1 MRLQVWI
8 ATGVLLLSGCR
19 SVPPASDE
27 AVNRERLAQIYAT
40 KGAAYLARGNWK
52 AAMADLRKALKLDPD
67 NAVAHATLALL
78 YEDLDMPEKAAAHY
92 EAALRSAPENPR
104 ILNNYGRFLC
114 KRGRY
119 DEGLEYLSRAGA
131 DKLYDKRWIALVNAG
146 ECAWRGGRPQA
157 AETRLRQALQLN
169 PEAPQALAAMARLM
183 AEQGKWLS
191 ARAFLQRYE
200 AAVQQPSREMLELG
214 YRIETALG
222 DVTAAQTYRDKLHR
236 LFPGGHPTAD

>member
-1 MRLQVWI
+1 MRFRIWI
-8 ATGVLLLSGCR
+8 MTGALLLFGCH

-27 AVNRERLAQIYAT
+27 AVDREKLAQIYAT
-40 KGAAYLARGNWK
+40 KGSAYLARGNWK
-52 AAMADLRKALKLDPD
+52 AAMADLQKALRLDPD

-104 ILNNYGRFLC
+104 ILNNYGHFLC

-119 DEGLEYLSRAGA
+119 EEGLKYLGRAGS

-146 ECAWRGGRPQA
+146 ECAWRGGRSQT
-157 AETRLRQALQLN
+157 AETWLRQALRVN

-200 AAVQQPSREMLELG
+200 AAVQQPSQEMLELG

-222 DVTAAQTYRDKLHR
+222 DAAAARVYRDKLRH
-236 LFPGGHPTAD
+236 LFPGVHPPAD

>member
-19 SVPPASDE
+19 SVPPASHE
-27 AVNRERLAQIYAT
+27 AVDREELAQIYAT
-40 KGAAYLARGNWK
+40 KGSAYLVRGNVK
-52 AAMADLRKALKLDPD
+52 AAMADLQKALKLDPD

-92 EAALRSAPENPR
+92 EAALRAAPEDPG

-114 KRGRY
+114 KQGRY
-119 DEGLEYLSRAGA
+119 EEGLKHLGRAGSN
-131 DKLYDKRWIALVNAG
+131 KLYDKRWIALVNAG
-146 ECAWRGGRPQA
+146 ECARRCGRPQA
-157 AETRLRQALQLN
+157 AETWLRQALRLN
-169 PEAPQALAAMARLM
+169 PEDPRALAAMARLM

-200 AAVQQPSREMLELG
+200 AATQRPSREMLELG
-214 YRIETALG
+214 RRIETALG
-222 DVTAAQTYRDKLHR
+222 DAAAARVYRDKLRR
-236 LFPGGHPTAD
+236 LSPSVHPSAD